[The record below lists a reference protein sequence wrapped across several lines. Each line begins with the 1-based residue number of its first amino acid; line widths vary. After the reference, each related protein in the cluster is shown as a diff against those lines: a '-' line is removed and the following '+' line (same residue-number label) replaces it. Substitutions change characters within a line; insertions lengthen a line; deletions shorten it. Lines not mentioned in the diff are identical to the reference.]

1 MDSKSTNPKN
11 RWYKPLV
18 RLFILSSLTFL
29 ATTII
34 LTILLSFIN
43 PNLTM
48 LMVIK
53 RHSINEQGGG
63 ERIRKNWVSIENIS
77 PNAVLAVCAAEDG
90 KFMEH
95 NGFDW
100 EAINKAMK
108 NNKKG
113 KKLRGAS
120 TISQQTAKNLFLW
133 PKRSWVRKG
142 LEAYFTFLIETF
154 WSKKRIMEVYLN
166 VAEFGKGIY
175 GVEKA
180 SQI

>member
-1 MDSKSTNPKN
+1 MSSKSTNTKN
-11 RWYKPLV
+11 KWYRPIV

-29 ATTII
+29 VTTII
-34 LTILLSFIN
+34 LTVLLSFIN

-48 LMVIK
+48 LMVSK
-53 RHSINEQGGG
+53 RHSTNDQGGG

-108 NNKKG
+108 SNKKG
-113 KKLRGAS
+113 KKLCGAS
-120 TISQQTAKNLFLW
+120 TISQQTAKNVFYGRNVHGLE
-133 PKRSWVRKG
+133 KG
-142 LEAYFTFLIETF
+142 LRHILLF
-154 WSKKRIMEVYLN
+154 
-166 VAEFGKGIY
+166 
-175 GVEKA
+175 
-180 SQI
+180 